1 MKSLRPKQPL
11 WTIWHILID
20 CSKRGKLLFN
30 KINIF
35 RSTYL
40 DEVFERLH
48 FIKFSQCSFQE
59 FWRLNSK
66 NRWRG
71 KVHKTLS
78 MCGPVTRNTK
88 KDDVRKRK
96 GTDGKTA
103 EKVMVRTQW
112 IFFFSFFFT
121 YSQAG
126 TLILFHMGL

>member
-40 DEVFERLH
+40 DEVLERLH

-112 IFFFSFFFT
+112 IFFSVFFFT

>member
-40 DEVFERLH
+40 DEVLERLH

-88 KDDVRKRK
+88 KRWCQKEERDWWENCWES
-96 GTDGKTA
+96 DGPYT
-103 EKVMVRTQW
+103 VD
-112 IFFFSFFFT
+112 FFFSIFFT